1 VEITSKMMKGV
12 PRYLVAVLVLALACS
27 LASAY
32 DPSPLQ
38 DFCVSTNDSASGG
51 MKSFEASVCNLV
63 FLFFYPAPLV
73 STLHTNIFMLRS
85 FYITSFSFSMQYL

>member
-1 VEITSKMMKGV
+1 MMKGV
-12 PRYLVAVLVLALACS
+12 PRYLVTVLVLALACS

-38 DFCVSTNDSASGG
+38 DFCVSTNDSAYGG

-73 STLHTNIFMLRS
+73 ITLHIQIYL
-85 FYITSFSFSMQYL
+85 FSVLFI